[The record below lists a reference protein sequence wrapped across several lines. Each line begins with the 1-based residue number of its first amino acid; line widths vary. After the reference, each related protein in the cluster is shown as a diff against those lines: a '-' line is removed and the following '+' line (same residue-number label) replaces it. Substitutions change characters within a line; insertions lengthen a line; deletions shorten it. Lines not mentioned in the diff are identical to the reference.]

1 MTRLCHAIAVLT
13 AMTASLPAPHAF
25 AQASGNE
32 AVPAGEVEAA
42 ADDMRAAAGTF
53 VEAERAAQDSVATG
67 DAEEIRDRITRIEEA
82 FAAVI
87 RTAETL
93 NDLDPAEQ
101 ERVAAEIVDVFI
113 GPEVGVGAYAC
124 VADRAVAIRHEED
137 GTAVSGA
144 VAPPRERFAL
154 TVAPADAAETFM
166 NCMAIAGFDGDE
178 IQDFCRETN
187 ARIFQATF
195 EERDTPWFG
204 ALFSWANRVESGGPV
219 HFMNGPAFL
228 MFYSASGAF
237 RYTLSY
243 SEPADVPGGF
253 TFDYV
258 TEQGRCL
265 TAGAR

>member
-1 MTRLCHAIAVLT
+1 MTRLCHAIAFLA
-13 AMTASLPAPHAF
+13 AMTASLPATRAF

-42 ADDMRAAAGTF
+42 ADDMRAAAGTL
-53 VEAERAAQDSVATG
+53 VEAEHAAQDSVETG
-67 DAEEIRDRITRIEEA
+67 GPEEIRAGITLIEEA
-82 FAAVI
+82 FAEVI
-87 RTAETL
+87 RTAQTL

-101 ERVAAEIVDVFI
+101 ERVAAEIVDLYI
-113 GPEVGVGAYAC
+113 GPEVGVGEYAC
-124 VADRAVAIRHEED
+124 VADRAVAIRHEDD

-144 VAPPRERFAL
+144 VAPPDTRFTL
-154 TVAPADAAETFM
+154 TIAPADTAETFM
-166 NCMAIAGFDGDE
+166 NCIAIAGADGDE

-204 ALFSWANRVESGGPV
+204 SLFSWANRVESGGPV

-228 MFYSASGAF
+228 MFSSASGAF

-243 SEPADVPGGF
+243 SEPTDVPQGF

-258 TEQGRCL
+258 VEQGRCL
-265 TAGAR
+265 TAD